1 MNRDGPDQPVP
12 HPPGAD
18 EPGIRTWKDLF
29 FRERLR
35 TVTGPPMRD
44 RLRGMRPFVLALSVL
59 VLGGCVEYRES
70 LVLERDESGT
80 VVVAIG
86 VREALLRAAEVA
98 ESGTYDPAS
107 VLSTLQAQPGLRII
121 ENRTEIRE
129 GTRWLHLV
137 LTFES
142 LAALNGI
149 DRIEQYRGL
158 FGTVVLSEN
167 SAGQRVLTRTIR
179 ARLPEKIGKSFLPS
193 IIAPMF
199 AGYPWSYELRF
210 PSRVVDSNGET
221 TTAPEG
227 GGKVVR
233 WRFNLG
239 DLVSEPQ
246 VMRATF
252 ARTGVGPAGIA
263 VGAALMVIGIVAVQI
278 LQRRRKRIDAS

>member
-1 MNRDGPDQPVP
+1 
-12 HPPGAD
+12 
-18 EPGIRTWKDLF
+18 
-29 FRERLR
+29 
-35 TVTGPPMRD
+35 
-44 RLRGMRPFVLALSVL
+44 MRPFVLALSVL
-59 VLGGCVEYRES
+59 ILGGCVEYRES
-70 LVLERDESGT
+70 LVLERDGYGT
-80 VVVAIG
+80 VVMAIG
-86 VREALLRAAEVA
+86 VKEALLRAAEVA

-107 VLSTLQAQPGLRII
+107 ALSALRAQPGLQIV
-121 ENRTEIRE
+121 ESRTETRE

-167 SAGQRVLTRTIR
+167 AAGQRVLTRTIH

-193 IIAPMF
+193 LIAPMF
-199 AGYPWSYELRF
+199 SGYSWSYEVRF
-210 PSRVVDSNGET
+210 PAKVLESNGEP
-221 TTAPEG
+221 AGGEG
-227 GGKVVR
+227 DVKLVR

-239 DLVSEPQ
+239 DLVAEPR

-263 VGAALMVIGIVAVQI
+263 VGAALMVAGIVAVRI
-278 LQRRRKRIDAS
+278 LQRRRRRGGAS

>member
-1 MNRDGPDQPVP
+1 
-12 HPPGAD
+12 
-18 EPGIRTWKDLF
+18 
-29 FRERLR
+29 
-35 TVTGPPMRD
+35 
-44 RLRGMRPFVLALSVL
+44 MRPFVLALSVL
-59 VLGGCVEYRES
+59 ILGGCVEYRES
-70 LVLERDESGT
+70 LVLERDGSGT
-80 VVVAIG
+80 VVMAIG
-86 VREALLRAAEVA
+86 VKEALLRAAEVA

-107 VLSTLQAQPGLRII
+107 ALSALRAQPGLQIV
-121 ENRTEIRE
+121 ESRTETRE

-167 SAGQRVLTRTIR
+167 AAGQRVLTRTIH

-193 IIAPMF
+193 LIAPMF
-199 AGYPWSYELRF
+199 SGYSWSYEVRF
-210 PSRVVDSNGET
+210 PAKVLESNGEP
-221 TTAPEG
+221 AGGEG
-227 GGKVVR
+227 DVKLVR

-239 DLVSEPQ
+239 DLVAEPR

-263 VGAALMVIGIVAVQI
+263 VGAALMVAGIVAVRI
-278 LQRRRKRIDAS
+278 LQRRRKRGGVS

>member
-1 MNRDGPDQPVP
+1 
-12 HPPGAD
+12 
-18 EPGIRTWKDLF
+18 
-29 FRERLR
+29 
-35 TVTGPPMRD
+35 
-44 RLRGMRPFVLALSVL
+44 MRPFVLALSVL
-59 VLGGCVEYRES
+59 ILGGCVEYRES
-70 LVLERDESGT
+70 LVLERDGSGT
-80 VVVAIG
+80 VVMAIG
-86 VREALLRAAEVA
+86 VKEALLRAAEVA

-107 VLSTLQAQPGLRII
+107 ALSALRAQPGLQIV
-121 ENRTEIRE
+121 ESRTETRE

-167 SAGQRVLTRTIR
+167 AAGQRVLTRTIH

-193 IIAPMF
+193 LIAPMF
-199 AGYPWSYELRF
+199 SGYSWSYEVRF
-210 PSRVVDSNGET
+210 PAKVLESNGEP
-221 TTAPEG
+221 AGGEG
-227 GGKVVR
+227 DVKLVR

-239 DLVSEPQ
+239 DLVAEPR

-263 VGAALMVIGIVAVQI
+263 VGAALMVAGIVAVRI
-278 LQRRRKRIDAS
+278 LQRRRKRGGAS